1 MWHGIAMIMY
11 GSGVGL
17 GGVIGGVINETW
29 GWRWA
34 FLALTPLTVISALG
48 VAFFLP
54 ALTSSNEQSL
64 GSRLRRIDFS
74 GSAALILAIALL
86 LIGLNQEDFNAASS
100 RRILEIALPLAAAFF
115 VVFVFIE
122 LRYAKEPVIPI
133 DLLGKR
139 TVFGACI
146 AGWFTAMALY
156 TRMFYVPLYL
166 QLRGYNT
173 SETGLRLLPE
183 PIGVA
188 IGSFSAGLIMRLT
201 GRYGILKTFALAL
214 SIAGNA
220 GFATVSMSSPLVL
233 PEIHLFLSGLGFGG
247 TLTVILLALLSSVS
261 HEQQAVTT
269 SILYAFR
276 STGATLGISTSSVVF
291 RKLLQSRLG
300 ELAIPGALHSN
311 AMPGDLGDVL
321 RRCNRSNRSSPD
333 DCVHL
338 IDGYMYALHG
348 TFLLAV
354 GFAVAGFFSGMVTK
368 NYQLRTSFESE
379 EREDAG
385 HVNSRTTSG

>member
-17 GGVIGGVINETW
+17 GGVIGGVINESW

-34 FLALTPLTVISALG
+34 FLALTPLTVISGVG

-54 ALTSSNEQSL
+54 ALRSSKEQSL
-64 GSRLRRIDFS
+64 GSRLKRIDFS
-74 GSAALILAIALL
+74 GSAVLILATALL
-86 LIGLNQEDFNAASS
+86 LIGLNQEDLDAASS
-100 RRILEIALPLAAAFF
+100 RRILETVLPLAAGFF
-115 VVFVFIE
+115 VIFVVIE
-122 LRYAKEPVIPI
+122 LRYAREPVIPI

-139 TVFGACI
+139 TVFGACVT
-146 AGWFTAMALY
+146 GWFASMSLY
-156 TRMFYVPLYL
+156 TQMFYVPLYL

-173 SETGLRLLPE
+173 SETGLRLVPE
-183 PIGVA
+183 SIGVA

-201 GRYGILKTFALAL
+201 GSYGILKTFALAL

-220 GFATVSMSSPLVL
+220 GFATVSIGTPLLL
-233 PEIHLFLSGLGFGG
+233 PEIYLFLGGLGLGG
-247 TLTVILLALLSSVS
+247 TLTVILLALLSSVN

-276 STGATLGISTSSVVF
+276 STGATLGISLSSVVF

-300 ELAIPGALHSN
+300 EFAIPGALHSD

-321 RRCNRSNRSSPD
+321 RRCNRSNRNRPD

-338 IDGYMYALHG
+338 IDGYMYALHA

-379 EREDAG
+379 ETEDAG
-385 HVNSRTTSG
+385 HVNCRASS